1 MVETLESPP
10 RPKIGLALGSGVARG
25 WAHLG
30 PFFQSGAHLFPASQT
45 KGDHLSRNRAAGI
58 GAGGRFS
65 RRPYRTHRRGG
76 RRSGEGL
83 RPVAEAQGM

>member
-30 PFFQSGAHLFPASQT
+30 ATGYALEHDRSIPLADQT
-45 KGDHLSRNRAAGI
+45 HPTIRRDL
-58 GAGGRFS
+58 GR
-65 RRPYRTHRRGG
+65 
-76 RRSGEGL
+76 
-83 RPVAEAQGM
+83 